1 MAGNYTIQANTA
13 LSAFV
18 DGENLAVDLDQKRR
32 LNAAQ
37 LEQLMMSNE
46 IMRATAQ
53 SQVDAALLANEQT
66 KKNIEKTTQDIA
78 ASKASVGIAWSADR
92 RQQDIHNAG
101 AAGRALT
108 AEMDRLGLEWVQDDQ
123 NRARLKQ
130 GKTTEIDLTNAR
142 NQYNMALIQQ
152 EMGVLA
158 NRAKEASAVPG
169 TPGTTIDA
177 EGNVV
182 AGGAGGRS
190 SKARDIRRIGVTL
203 SPSARE
209 YAEVSNVS
217 DLNRYVETGQTV
229 GYTSRQDRPDELD
242 PQTLTSFRSP
252 ELMRQIGSTFEGAE
266 RVGRG
271 RYILSSGQELD
282 MRDYLSGVGARGL
295 EEFDNLLSNLHM
307 SKMHNSGVALNLLN
321 TYGFGNNFLALAAR
335 EATYSADNATT
346 VFDLVEQGIPKEQL
360 AGAIG
365 ALREGSRYLPV
376 TSVDGD
382 TMYVY
387 MNPYKRD
394 TLYSSKNAPHNMTPL
409 D

>member
-108 AEMDRLGLEWVQDDQ
+108 AEMDRLGLEWVQDNQ

-152 EMGVLA
+152 EMSVLA

-182 AGGAGGRS
+182 AAGDGGRS
-190 SKARDIRRIGVTL
+190 SKARDIRRIGVNL

-321 TYGFGNNFLALAAR
+321 AYGIGNNFLALAAR